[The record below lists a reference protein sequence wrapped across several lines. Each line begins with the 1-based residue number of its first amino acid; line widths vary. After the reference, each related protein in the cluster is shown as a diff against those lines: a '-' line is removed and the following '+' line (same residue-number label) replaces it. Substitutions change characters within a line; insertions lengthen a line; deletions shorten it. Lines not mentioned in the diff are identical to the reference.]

1 MAKKVYID
9 FELRYK
15 EAVAN
20 LDEMQKEYAKLE
32 KQVDKTTESQEEL
45 GNILDST
52 TGGAISKFKNLG
64 GTIGSVV
71 KSFKNLRVAILAT
84 GIGALVLALG
94 SLVTMFK
101 TSEEGQNRFTKLM
114 NQIGVV
120 TGNVLDIVSDFGNVM
135 FNVFTGNFKAAGEAL
150 NDVTEGIKN
159 FGEETRKEIKIA
171 GELSDLRAEADKKQ
185 RELVVERAEADR
197 KRAELLEKSVNK
209 EKFTVEE
216 RIGFLKEAAKV
227 DEEITNKEIEAAKL
241 RLKAK
246 QEENKLSKS
255 TKEDLDEEAELKAE
269 VIRLEQARLTK
280 QKEVTGQIV
289 AFTAEEA
296 AAKKASTD
304 EQIRK
309 EQELDN
315 LKKTIREAT
324 ADTEDEIRALELQ
337 KIDEHYQSL
346 IDKAIENGLA
356 TDELEDAQRQAKLD
370 KQAEFDAEDDK
381 RATDKKNK
389 EIADKQAILNAEAEI
404 EAQKIAIREKTFDT
418 AVRLAGEESRLGKAI
433 LVAKTILAARE
444 NILEVKKTLIKA
456 QQAAVEAT
464 VDGAKAGSAVAA
476 GTAETAK
483 AGFPQNIP
491 LLIAYAAQAVGIISA
506 VKQAIGKTKQAA
518 SMASAG
524 AGSAGGS
531 VSISAPSISSPSV
544 AESIPPQFNLA
555 GGGGAN
561 ALATAL
567 GEQQQTP
574 IQAYVVSGDV
584 STAQELERNIIT
596 GATLG

>member
-71 KSFKNLRVAILAT
+71 KSFKNLRVAILAS

-101 TSEEGQNRFTKLM
+101 TSEEGQNRFAKLM
-114 NQIGVV
+114 TQIGVV
-120 TGNVLDIVSDFGNVM
+120 TGNVTDIVGGFGDVIY
-135 FNVFTGNFKAAGEAL
+135 NVFTGNFQAAREAL
-150 NDVTEGIKN
+150 DDVTEAMKN
-159 FGEETRKEIKIA
+159 FGEETRKEIEVA
-171 GELSDLRAEADKKQ
+171 GELSDLRAKADKQQ
-185 RELVVERAEADR
+185 RELIVERAEADR

-209 EKFTVEE
+209 EKFTVQE
-216 RIGFLKEAAKV
+216 RIEFLKQAGEV
-227 DEEITNKEIEAAKL
+227 EQDITNKEIEAARL
-241 RLKAK
+241 RFEAKKA
-246 QEENKLSKS
+246 ENALGKS
-255 TKEDLDEEAELKAE
+255 RKEDLDEQAELQAE
-269 VIRLEQARLTK
+269 LIRLEQARLTK
-280 QKEVTGQIV
+280 QKEVTSQII

-296 AAKKASTD
+296 AARKALADQQKAEEKEFAEDNFFIPGVGFVSAETFATLKARQDEEIKKKKEADD
-304 EQIRK
+304 ERTK
-309 EQELDN
+309 
-315 LKKTIREAT
+315 A
-324 ADTEDEIRALELQ
+324 EIAQAQLE
-337 KIDEHYQSL
+337 E
-346 IDKAIENGLA
+346 
-356 TDELEDAQRQAKLD
+356 ELEAR
-370 KQAEFDAEDDK
+370 K
-381 RATDKKNK
+381 RAAREETFNT
-389 EIADKQAILNAEAEI
+389 AI
-404 EAQKIAIREKTFDT
+404 
-418 AVRLAGEESRLGKAI
+418 RLAGEESRLGKAI

-444 NILEVKKTLIKA
+444 NILETKKTLVKA

-464 VDGAKAGSAVAA
+464 VDGAKAGSAIAQ

-483 AGFPQNIP
+483 IGFPQNIP

-506 VKQAIGKTKQAA
+506 VKQAVGKTKQAA

-524 AGSAGGS
+524 AGGAGGS
-531 VSISAPSISSPSV
+531 VSISAPSISSPTV
-544 AESIPPQFNLA
+544 AESILPQFNLA

>member
-20 LDEMQKEYAKLE
+20 LDEMQKEYSKLE

-52 TGGAISKFKNLG
+52 TGGAITKFKSLRGTLG
-64 GTIGSVV
+64 NVV

-84 GIGALVLALG
+84 GIGALVLAIG

-101 TSEEGQNRFTKLM
+101 TSEEGQNRFAKLM
-114 NQIGVV
+114 TQIGVV
-120 TGNVLDIVSDFGNVM
+120 TGNVIDIVSDFGNVM

-150 NDVTEGIKN
+150 NEVTEGIKN
-159 FGEETRKEIKIA
+159 FGEETRKEIEIA
-171 GELSDLRAEADKKQ
+171 GELADMRAKADIEERK
-185 RELVVERAEADR
+185 LITERAEANR
-197 KRAELLEKSVNK
+197 KVAELREKAADKENVSVQ
-209 EKFTVEE
+209 E
-216 RIGFLKEAAKV
+216 RIEAIKEAGRIE
-227 DEEITNKEIEAAKL
+227 EEITKKEIAAAKL
-241 RLKAK
+241 RFEAK
-246 QEENKLSKS
+246 QAENALAKS
-255 TKEDLDEEAELKAE
+255 TKEDLDEEAMLK
-269 VIRLEQARLTK
+269 ARLTELETGRLRIQKALTAEITTALREEQAERNAILAERKAAEKEFAEDNFFIPGVGFVSEETFTLLKARQEEETKK
-280 QKEVTGQIV
+280 QKEADAQ
-289 AFTAEEA
+289 A
-296 AAKKASTD
+296 AAD
-304 EQIRK
+304 
-309 EQELDN
+309 QEARLQ
-315 LKKTIREAT
+315 RE
-324 ADTEDEIRALELQ
+324 
-337 KIDEHYQSL
+337 K
-346 IDKAIENGLA
+346 
-356 TDELEDAQRQAKLD
+356 
-370 KQAEFDAEDDK
+370 
-381 RATDKKNK
+381 
-389 EIADKQAILNAEAEI
+389 EI
-404 EAQKIAIREKTFDT
+404 EAQKIAIREQTFNT

-433 LVAKTILAARE
+433 LVAKTLLAARE

-456 QQAAVEAT
+456 QQSAVEAT

-483 AGFPQNIP
+483 VGFPQNIP

-506 VKQAIGKTKQAA
+506 VKQAVGKTKQAA

-524 AGSAGGS
+524 AGGAGGGL
-531 VSISAPSISSPSV
+531 SISAPSISSPTV

-561 ALATAL
+561 ALASAL

>member
-20 LDEMQKEYAKLE
+20 LDEMQKEYSKLE

-52 TGGAISKFKNLG
+52 TGGAITKFKSLRGTLG
-64 GTIGSVV
+64 NVV

-84 GIGALVLALG
+84 GIGALVLAIG

-101 TSEEGQNRFTKLM
+101 TSEEGQNRFAKLM
-114 NQIGVV
+114 TQIGVV
-120 TGNVLDIVSDFGNVM
+120 TGNVIDIVSDFGNVM

-159 FGEETRKEIKIA
+159 FGEETRKEIEIA
-171 GELSDLRAEADKKQ
+171 GELADMRAKADIEERK
-185 RELVVERAEADR
+185 LITERAEANR
-197 KRAELLEKSVNK
+197 KVAELREKAADKENVSVQ
-209 EKFTVEE
+209 E
-216 RIGFLKEAAKV
+216 RIEAIKEAGRIE
-227 DEEITNKEIEAAKL
+227 EEITKKEIAAAKL
-241 RLKAK
+241 RFEAK
-246 QEENKLSKS
+246 QAENALAKS
-255 TKEDLDEEAELKAE
+255 TKEDLDEEAMLK
-269 VIRLEQARLTK
+269 ARLTELETGRLRIQKALTAEITTALREEQAERNAILAERKAAEKEFAEDNFFIPGVGFVSEETFTLLKARQEEGTKK
-280 QKEVTGQIV
+280 QKEADAQ
-289 AFTAEEA
+289 A
-296 AAKKASTD
+296 AAD
-304 EQIRK
+304 
-309 EQELDN
+309 QEARLQ
-315 LKKTIREAT
+315 RE
-324 ADTEDEIRALELQ
+324 
-337 KIDEHYQSL
+337 K
-346 IDKAIENGLA
+346 
-356 TDELEDAQRQAKLD
+356 
-370 KQAEFDAEDDK
+370 
-381 RATDKKNK
+381 
-389 EIADKQAILNAEAEI
+389 EI
-404 EAQKIAIREKTFDT
+404 EAQKIAIREQTFNT

-433 LVAKTILAARE
+433 LVAKTLLAARE

-456 QQAAVEAT
+456 QQSAVEAT

-483 AGFPQNIP
+483 VGFPQNIP

-506 VKQAIGKTKQAA
+506 VKQAVGKTKQAA

-524 AGSAGGS
+524 AGGAGGGL
-531 VSISAPSISSPSV
+531 SISAPSISSPTV

-561 ALATAL
+561 ALASAL

>member
-20 LDEMQKEYAKLE
+20 LDEMQKEYSKLE

-52 TGGAISKFKNLG
+52 TGGAITKFKSLRGTLG
-64 GTIGSVV
+64 NVV

-84 GIGALVLALG
+84 GIGALVLAIG

-101 TSEEGQNRFTKLM
+101 TSEEGQNRFAKLM
-114 NQIGVV
+114 TQIGVV
-120 TGNVLDIVSDFGNVM
+120 TGNVIDIVSDFGNVM

-150 NDVTEGIKN
+150 NEVTEGIKN
-159 FGEETRKEIKIA
+159 FGEETRKEIEIA
-171 GELSDLRAEADKKQ
+171 GELADMRAKADIEERK
-185 RELVVERAEADR
+185 LITERAEANR
-197 KRAELLEKSVNK
+197 KVAELREKAADKENVSVQ
-209 EKFTVEE
+209 E
-216 RIGFLKEAAKV
+216 RIEAIKEAGRIE
-227 DEEITNKEIEAAKL
+227 EEITKKEIAAAKL
-241 RLKAK
+241 RFEAK
-246 QEENKLSKS
+246 QAENALAKS
-255 TKEDLDEEAELKAE
+255 TKEDLDEEAMLK
-269 VIRLEQARLTK
+269 ARLTELETGRLRIQKALTAEITTALREEQAERNAILAERKAAEKEFAEDNFFIPGVGFVSEETFTLLKARQEEGTKK
-280 QKEVTGQIV
+280 QKEADAQ
-289 AFTAEEA
+289 A
-296 AAKKASTD
+296 AAD
-304 EQIRK
+304 
-309 EQELDN
+309 QEARLQ
-315 LKKTIREAT
+315 RE
-324 ADTEDEIRALELQ
+324 
-337 KIDEHYQSL
+337 K
-346 IDKAIENGLA
+346 
-356 TDELEDAQRQAKLD
+356 
-370 KQAEFDAEDDK
+370 
-381 RATDKKNK
+381 
-389 EIADKQAILNAEAEI
+389 EI
-404 EAQKIAIREKTFDT
+404 EAQKIAIREQTFNT

-433 LVAKTILAARE
+433 LVAKTLLAARE

-456 QQAAVEAT
+456 QQSAVEAT

-483 AGFPQNIP
+483 VGFPQNIP

-506 VKQAIGKTKQAA
+506 VKQAVGKTKQAA

-524 AGSAGGS
+524 AGGAGGGL
-531 VSISAPSISSPSV
+531 SISAPSISSPTV

-561 ALATAL
+561 ALASAL

>member
-20 LDEMQKEYAKLE
+20 LDEMQKEYSKLE

-52 TGGAISKFKNLG
+52 TGGAITKFKSLR
-64 GTIGSVV
+64 GTIGNVV

-84 GIGALVLALG
+84 GVGALVLAIG
-94 SLVTMFK
+94 SLVAMFK
-101 TSEEGQNRFTKLM
+101 NSEEGQNRFAKLM
-114 NQIGVV
+114 TQIGVV
-120 TGNVLDIVSDFGNVM
+120 TGNVIDIISDFGNVM

-159 FGEETRKEIKIA
+159 FGEETRKEIAIA
-171 GELSDLRAEADKKQ
+171 GELSDLRAKADKQQ
-185 RELVVERAEADR
+185 RELIVERAEADR
-197 KRAELLEKSVNK
+197 KRAELLEQSVNK
-209 EKFTVEE
+209 EKFTVQE
-216 RIGFLKEAAKV
+216 RIEFLKEAGKV
-227 DEEITNKEIEAAKL
+227 EQDITNKEIEAAKL
-241 RLKAK
+241 RLQAK
-246 QEENKLSKS
+246 QAENELSGS
-255 TKEDLDEEAELKAE
+255 TKEDLDEEANLKAE
-269 VIRLEQARLTK
+269 LIRLEQARLTK
-280 QKEVTGQIV
+280 QKEVTGQII

-296 AAKKASTD
+296 AARKALLDQQRAAEKEFAENNFFIPGVGFVNRETFETLKARQDEEIKK
-304 EQIRK
+304 QK
-309 EQELDN
+309 E
-315 LKKTIREAT
+315 A
-324 ADTEDEIRALELQ
+324 
-337 KIDEHYQSL
+337 
-346 IDKAIENGLA
+346 
-356 TDELEDAQRQAKLD
+356 DAQA
-370 KQAEFDAEDDK
+370 A
-381 RATDKKNK
+381 
-389 EIADKQAILNAEAEI
+389 ADQLARLQREKEI
-404 EAQKIAIREKTFDT
+404 EAQKIAIREHTFNT

-433 LVAKTILAARE
+433 LVAKTLLAARE

-476 GTAETAK
+476 GSAETAK
-483 AGFPQNIP
+483 VGFPQNIP

-561 ALATAL
+561 ALASAL
-567 GEQQQTP
+567 GEQQQAP
-574 IQAYVVSGDV
+574 IQAFVVSGDV

>member
-20 LDEMQKEYAKLE
+20 LDEMQKEYEKLE

-101 TSEEGQNRFTKLM
+101 SSEEGQNRFAKLM
-114 NQIGVV
+114 TQIGVV
-120 TGNVLDIVSDFGNVM
+120 TNNVIDIVSDFGNVM

-159 FGEETRKEIKIA
+159 FGEETRKEIEIA
-171 GELSDLRAEADKKQ
+171 GELSDLRAKADKQQ
-185 RELVVERAEADR
+185 RELIVERAEADR
-197 KRAELLEKSVNK
+197 KRAELLEQSVNK
-209 EKFTVEE
+209 EKFTVQE
-216 RIGFLKEAAKV
+216 RIEFLKQAGKV
-227 DEEITNKEIEAAKL
+227 EEDITNKEIEAARL
-241 RLKAK
+241 RFLAK

-269 VIRLEQARLTK
+269 LIRLEQARLTK
-280 QKEVTGQIV
+280 QKEVTSQII

-296 AAKKASTD
+296 AARKALTDQQRAEEKEFAENNFFIPGVGFVSEETFTLLKARQDEEIKK
-304 EQIRK
+304 QK
-309 EQELDN
+309 E
-315 LKKTIREAT
+315 A
-324 ADTEDEIRALELQ
+324 
-337 KIDEHYQSL
+337 
-346 IDKAIENGLA
+346 
-356 TDELEDAQRQAKLD
+356 DAQA
-370 KQAEFDAEDDK
+370 A
-381 RATDKKNK
+381 
-389 EIADKQAILNAEAEI
+389 ADQEARLQREKEI
-404 EAQKIAIREKTFDT
+404 EAQKIAIREQTFNT

-433 LVAKTILAARE
+433 LVAKTLLAARE
-444 NILEVKKTLIKA
+444 NILEVKKTLVKA

-464 VDGAKAGSAVAA
+464 VDGAKSGSAIAQ

-483 AGFPQNIP
+483 VGFPQNIP

-506 VKQAIGKTKQAA
+506 VKQAVGKTKQAA

-524 AGSAGGS
+524 AGGAGGS
-531 VSISAPSISSPSV
+531 VSISAPSISSPTV